1 MSAAMARR
9 VALSCAALAMLAS
22 PGQAFAQAKP
32 RPAAARPSR
41 SVEIGG
47 YAMFGQV
54 NFAAVDSFDAILGE
68 SSGPIFGGGARIGLP
83 YGGLFVDVGAWQ
95 YSADGERAFVAG
107 NTVFP
112 LGIPIEVTVTPIEF
126 SGGWRFRI
134 RKMPKLTPYAAGGWT
149 LMRYQETSEFSSE
162 DEDVDETFN
171 GFHLFGGVEYKITRW
186 FGVAGEAS
194 WTTVANALGDAG
206 VSEAFDET
214 DLGGTTLRFK
224 ITIGR

>member
-1 MSAAMARR
+1 
-9 VALSCAALAMLAS
+9 
-22 PGQAFAQAKP
+22 
-32 RPAAARPSR
+32 
-41 SVEIGG
+41 
-47 YAMFGQV
+47 MFGRI
-54 NFAAVDSFDAILGE
+54 NFTAADSFDAIFGE
-68 SSGPIFGGGARIGLP
+68 SSGPIFGGGVRISQ
-83 YGGLFVDVGAWQ
+83 GGMFLDVGAWQ

>member
-9 VALSCAALAMLAS
+9 VVLSCAALAMLAS

-32 RPAAARPSR
+32 RPATARPSR

-47 YAMFGQV
+47 YAMFGRI
-54 NFAAVDSFDAILGE
+54 NFTAADSFDAIFGE
-68 SSGPIFGGGARIGLP
+68 SSGPIFGGGVRISE
-83 YGGLFVDVGAWQ
+83 GGAFLDVGAWQ

-107 NTVFP
+107 NAVFP
-112 LGIPIEVTVTPIEF
+112 LGIPIEVTVTPIEI

-162 DEDVDETFN
+162 DEDVEETFN

-206 VSEAFDET
+206 VSEAFNET

>member
-1 MSAAMARR
+1 MSTAMARR
-9 VALSCAALAMLAS
+9 VLVSCAAIAMLAT
-22 PGQAFAQAKP
+22 PGQVFAQAKP
-32 RPAAARPSR
+32 RPRPAAPLSKG
-41 SVEIGG
+41 VEIGG
-47 YAMFGQV
+47 YAMFGRI
-54 NFAAVDSFDAILGE
+54 NFAAADSFDAILGE
-68 SSGPIFGGGARIGLP
+68 SSGPIFGGGVRISQ
-83 YGGLFVDVGAWQ
+83 GGMFLDVGAWQ
-95 YSADGERAFVAG
+95 FSADGERAFVAG

-206 VSEAFDET
+206 VSETFDET